1 MLLISPDGVEVP
13 QLGEFQRAGA
23 VAVGF
28 FDLHDDPL
36 EMFRI
41 VIGVVER
48 QGEIL
53 LLEGGLVDNRRGAV
67 DAHRIIHA
75 RDEKQQTDMRI
86 GLQVLVGLKQFI
98 ASHIGN
104 EQMPLVEHTDETRLA
119 ALWGGIAMPC
129 LTTGGHNHEWRVAD
143 EVLDGQREPKQTE

>member
-1 MLLISPDGVEVP
+1 MLLICPDDVDIP

-48 QGEIL
+48 QREIL
-53 LLEGGLVDNRRGAV
+53 LLE
-67 DAHRIIHA
+67 
-75 RDEKQQTDMRI
+75 
-86 GLQVLVGLKQFI
+86 
-98 ASHIGN
+98 
-104 EQMPLVEHTDETRLA
+104 A
-119 ALWGGIAMPC
+119 ALSTIVTVP
-129 LTTGGHNHEWRVAD
+129 LTRTVSFTPGMKNNNPTCGFVSRFW
-143 EVLDGQREPKQTE
+143 